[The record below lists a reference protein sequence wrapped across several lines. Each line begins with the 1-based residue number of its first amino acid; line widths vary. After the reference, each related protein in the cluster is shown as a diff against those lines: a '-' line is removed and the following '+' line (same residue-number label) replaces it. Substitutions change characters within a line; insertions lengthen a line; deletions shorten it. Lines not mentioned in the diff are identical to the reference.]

1 MTDRVFGFDG
11 FAGRWRLTRQIDDR
25 KARQIGGMEGEAAF
39 VRDGQG
45 YLYSETGVL
54 RLPDQPPLTA
64 TRRYIWAELPGMVE
78 VRFADGRVFHRFEL
92 GKLTAEATHDCPPDM
107 YQVCYDFNAWPA
119 WQSEWRVKGP
129 RKDYI
134 MVSNYTE
141 IR

>member
-1 MTDRVFGFDG
+1 M
-11 FAGRWRLTRQIDDR
+11 TRQIDDR

-107 YQVCYDFNAWPA
+107 YHVCYDFNAWPG
-119 WQSEWRVKGP
+119 WQSEWLWG
-129 RKDYI
+129 
-134 MVSNYTE
+134 
-141 IR
+141 